1 MGESSSKPQAFK
13 VVLQK
18 NYGLYTAGSTISLF
32 GMWAHKLAAA
42 WLAWDLTG
50 SSFWVGFV
58 AFAELI
64 PTLILMPSP
73 VCWPRGM
80 TDCALPFLARYVGWH
95 NHLSLV
101 GWPWQVNSQ
110 NIVMFI
116 G

>member
-1 MGESSSKPQAFK
+1 MGESPSKPQAFK

-18 NYGLYTAGSTISLF
+18 NYGIYTAGSTISLF

-64 PTLILMPSP
+64 PTLILMPFAGVLAERYDRLRLTIFSQI
-73 VCWPRGM
+73 CGM
-80 TDCALPFLARYVGWH
+80 VK
-95 NHLSLV
+95 
-101 GWPWQVNSQ
+101 
-110 NIVMFI
+110 
-116 G
+116 